1 MMSHALVVT
10 EGHISDGHGLVA
22 SPRSHCRSQDTCCY
36 SPPPG
41 RSLQRR
47 FIVVGRL
54 IHRMCQKDLVEVA
67 LVDKGVSVDRRDVN
81 SLSMPTIKN

>member
-47 FIVVGRL
+47 FIVVG
-54 IHRMCQKDLVEVA
+54 KDLVEVA

>member
-1 MMSHALVVT
+1 VMGTVWWRHRGAIV
-10 EGHISDGHGLVA
+10 GHKIPVA
-22 SPRSHCRSQDTCCY
+22 TVP
-36 SPPPG
+36 PPPG